1 VRLPPHFPRARARAG
16 VPPGLSPVKP
26 PNSAPSELSLFQR
39 RSQHRRLKG
48 QKRTRICDSRDLYSA
63 WRKLVVAFRCQSA
76 VLQTWGVG
84 IPVVSFHAQ
93 CDKSNMTPRAI
104 DGINRDRASFA
115 WAMLLSL
122 LLVFVT
128 ALARP
133 SGLPLQPA
141 LASLAAVQ
149 GVESPAIL
157 TSSGKMQRAPDL
169 RQAGDPDDL
178 AFVCRQPIP
187 ARSGILTTALCTP
200 DAPIFAV
207 ANSRP
212 EPRAPPFT

>member
-1 VRLPPHFPRARARAG
+1 MRLRPHCPRARHGADA
-16 VPPGLSPVKP
+16 PPGLSPVKP

-39 RSQHRRLKG
+39 RSQNLRLKG
-48 QKRTRICDSRDLYSA
+48 QKRTRICGSNELYSA
-63 WRKLVVAFRCQSA
+63 WRKLVVAFRCRSA
-76 VLQTWGVG
+76 LLRTWGVG
-84 IPVVSFHAQ
+84 SPVVSFHAQ
-93 CDKSNMTPRAI
+93 CDKANMTPRAI

-115 WAMLLSL
+115 WAMLVSL

-133 SGLPLQPA
+133 SGLPLQPT

-157 TSSGKMQRAPDL
+157 TSSGKMHRAPDL
-169 RQAGDPDDL
+169 RQAGDADDA
-178 AFVCRQPIP
+178 AFVCPQPIP
-187 ARSGILTTALCTP
+187 ALSGMLATVLCSP

-207 ANSRP
+207 TNSRP
-212 EPRAPPFT
+212 ERRAPPFA